1 MLGNHVG
8 WKCGACSPAAQAGM
22 QLSEPFRA
30 PLFQQRIFT
39 DPRTVIDSSKVNLT
53 LLEAE
58 FGLVMSKSL
67 PPRGAS
73 NPYTAAEVMD
83 AVSVVIPCVE
93 VCASRWSGAAFE
105 QSTSF
110 HRLADGGGNESCL
123 TGDAIATEG
132 SPIMQGLDSVGVR
145 FLING
150 EEVPP
155 VEEEDEEEEEEGDP
169 GAAAAVVG
177 ASGSGANV
185 LGHPAAALAWL
196 ANSLIEGQT
205 STEASKYGGGAVI
218 GLAEGDFVMSGAAA
232 ILPAGKLKPGD
243 VVVAEFGAGMGSVE
257 LVIGPDAAAAA
268 AEGQGQAEEDEERM
282 SNEAWRDM
290 CAEARARSADG
301 SLGAGLGGMIR
312 VPMIYP
318 WSAAREAALREALAA
333 AAAAAKL

>member
-1 MLGNHVG
+1 
-8 WKCGACSPAAQAGM
+8 
-22 QLSEPFRA
+22 
-30 PLFQQRIFT
+30 
-39 DPRTVIDSSKVNLT
+39 
-53 LLEAE
+53 
-58 FGLVMSKSL
+58 
-67 PPRGAS
+67 
-73 NPYTAAEVMD
+73 
-83 AVSVVIPCVE
+83 
-93 VCASRWSGAAFE
+93 
-105 QSTSF
+105 
-110 HRLADGGGNESCL
+110 
-123 TGDAIATEG
+123 
-132 SPIMQGLDSVGVR
+132 MQGLDSVGVR

-155 VEEEDEEEEEEGDP
+155 VEEEDEEEEGDP

-268 AEGQGQAEEDEERM
+268 AAAAEGQGQAEEDEERM

-290 CAEARARSADG
+290 CAEARAKSADG
-301 SLGAGLGGMIR
+301 SLGAGLGMR